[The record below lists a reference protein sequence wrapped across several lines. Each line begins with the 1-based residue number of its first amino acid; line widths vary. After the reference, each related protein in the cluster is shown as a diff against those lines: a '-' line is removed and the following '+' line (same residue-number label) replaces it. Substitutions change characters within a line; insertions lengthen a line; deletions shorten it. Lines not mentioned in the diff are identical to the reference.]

1 MRVKYFRDR
10 GGRRSRCGTNNF
22 GALAQRV
29 IMRQILSNMAA
40 QRSRKLPFFT
50 EWSVRLLHDGWL
62 LPAGQFLKPV
72 TVDNEGIVVIDDLRA
87 PVVRFTFLHPI
98 SIRPA

>member
-29 IMRQILSNMAA
+29 IMRQILSNTKIPKIA
-40 QRSRKLPFFT
+40 FFT